1 MGAAYSELGPLG
13 RDLAIWEIHLK
24 SSGKS
29 PHTVKSYIQGV
40 RALAGFL
47 TDQGLS
53 LDPERITTSQ
63 LRAFQAHLLLPVDQG
78 SAGKRT
84 STSHGSTLVLHH
96 VPCDSDSLTVRG
108 RLRDAFRDDERH
120 PPLDIDL

>member
-40 RALAGFL
+40 RALAG
-47 TDQGLS
+47 
-53 LDPERITTSQ
+53 
-63 LRAFQAHLLLPVDQG
+63 QA
-78 SAGKRT
+78 ARRT
-84 STSHGSTLVLHH
+84 GV
-96 VPCDSDSLTVRG
+96 
-108 RLRDAFRDDERH
+108 A
-120 PPLDIDL
+120 

>member
-1 MGAAYSELGPLG
+1 LVDGAAYSELGPLG
-13 RDLAIWEIHLK
+13 AGSGDLEIHLK

-47 TDQGLS
+47 TDQGLP

-78 SAGKRT
+78 ALASAPARSAPAT
-84 STSHGSTLVLHH
+84 T
-96 VPCDSDSLTVRG
+96 R
-108 RLRDAFRDDERH
+108 
-120 PPLDIDL
+120 